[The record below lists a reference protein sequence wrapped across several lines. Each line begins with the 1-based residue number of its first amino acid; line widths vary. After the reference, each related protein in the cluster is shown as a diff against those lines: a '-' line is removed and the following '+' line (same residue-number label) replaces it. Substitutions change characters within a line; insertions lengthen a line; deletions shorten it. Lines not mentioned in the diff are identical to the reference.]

1 MQKQIEKM
9 RSVSYI
15 EYRIRLVKQQIKE
28 NIKTRSD
35 FNQNYIIS
43 INFSEVKQSAKEKV
57 CEWLVVLGK
66 TLTDISKQ
74 TLTNIIK
81 EIKNYGEQLQK
92 EMNAIE
98 PIKQLLNVIAE
109 IKNKSM
115 DMELK
120 IVEA

>member
-43 INFSEVKQSAKEKV
+43 INFSEVKLSAKEKV
-57 CEWLVVLGK
+57 GEWLVVLGK
-66 TLTDISKQ
+66 TLTDISKS
-74 TLTNIIK
+74 TLSNIIK
-81 EIKNYGEQLQK
+81 EIKSYGEQL
-92 EMNAIE
+92 
-98 PIKQLLNVIAE
+98 
-109 IKNKSM
+109 
-115 DMELK
+115 
-120 IVEA
+120 

>member
-43 INFSEVKQSAKEKV
+43 INFSEVKQSAKDKV
-57 CEWLVVLGK
+57 GEWLIVLGK